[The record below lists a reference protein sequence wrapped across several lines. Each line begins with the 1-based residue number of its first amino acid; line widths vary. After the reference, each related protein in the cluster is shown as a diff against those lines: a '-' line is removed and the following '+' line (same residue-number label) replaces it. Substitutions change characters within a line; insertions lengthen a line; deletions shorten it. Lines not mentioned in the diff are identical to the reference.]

1 MGLFLLQQLLVSADK
16 LVMTAT
22 DLVRAKKILE
32 PVLAKC
38 QSYLP

>member
-22 DLVRAKKILE
+22 DLVRAKK
-32 PVLAKC
+32 
-38 QSYLP
+38 S